1 MPDYPLSR
9 QALHDR
15 LRAGAKNT
23 WSDWL
28 DVRAEGG
35 KATLRIHDV
44 IGDYWAETTSGDIA
58 AKIDAIDADEITVSI
73 NSPGGNI
80 FDGIAIYNALRSH
93 RARIVTRVDGIAASI
108 ASVIAQ
114 AGDERQMM
122 GGSQMMIHNAWGV
135 AIGDAPEMR
144 KMADVLDHQNLVI
157 AEVYARHS
165 GQDAADLLDLMAEET
180 WYTAS
185 GTVEAGLADVVI
197 DASPTTSAAGA
208 AAEDGETQARF
219 DPSLSLAL
227 LDL

>member
-58 AKIDAIDADEITVSI
+58 AKIDAIEAEEITVSI

-93 RARIVTRVDGIAASI
+93 KARIVTRVDGIAASI

-135 AIGDAPEMR
+135 AIGDAPDMR
-144 KMADVLDHQNLVI
+144 KMAEVLDHQNLVI
-157 AEVYARHS
+157 AEIYAQHT
-165 GQDAADLLDLMAEET
+165 GTDAADLLDLMTAET

-185 GTVEAGLADVVI
+185 AAVESGLADVVVGASAPTSS
-197 DASPTTSAAGA
+197 DAADAATDGA
-208 AAEDGETQARF
+208 SNSF

>member
-58 AKIDAIDADEITVSI
+58 AKIDAIEAEEITVSI

-93 RARIVTRVDGIAASI
+93 KARIVTRVDGIAASI

-165 GQDAADLLDLMAEET
+165 GQDAAALLGLMEQET
-180 WYTAS
+180 WYTAG
-185 GTVEAGLADVVI
+185 GTVDAGLADVVI
-197 DASPTTSAAGA
+197 DASPNTSAAGT
-208 AAEDGETQARF
+208 AAEDGDTQARF

>member
-58 AKIDAIDADEITVSI
+58 AKIDAIEAEEITVSI

-93 RARIVTRVDGIAASI
+93 KARIVTRVDGIAASI

-122 GGSQMMIHNAWGV
+122 GG
-135 AIGDAPEMR
+135 
-144 KMADVLDHQNLVI
+144 VLDHQNLVI

>member
-9 QALHDR
+9 DALMAR
-15 LRAGAKNT
+15 MAGPRAA
-23 WSDWL
+23 SWL
-28 DVRAEGG
+28 DVRNVADG
-35 KATLRIHDV
+35 KATIRLHDV
-44 IGDYWAETTSGDIA
+44 IGDYWAMTTSADVA
-58 AKIDAIDADEITVSI
+58 ATIDAIDADEITVSI

-80 FDGIAIYNALRSH
+80 FDGVAIYNALRAH
-93 RARIVTRVDGIAASI
+93 PARIVTRVDGLAASI

-135 AIGDAPEMR
+135 AIGDAPDMR
-144 KMADVLDHQNLVI
+144 KMAEVLDHQNLVI
-157 AEVYARHS
+157 AEIYAQHS
-165 GQDAADLLDLMAEET
+165 ATDAAELLDLMAAET

-185 GTVEAGLADVVI
+185 TAVDSGLADVVVGASAPTSSDVA
-197 DASPTTSAAGA
+197 DAATDGA
-208 AAEDGETQARF
+208 SNSF